1 MGASRNQESTRQE
14 KDGVVYYDRGIL
26 TGKDG
31 RRYQRYAIKTHF
43 VQPGE
48 DQAELVRRYVL
59 PLYQPGDCLSFTA
72 KVMGMCTNNVRTLAD
87 THPGFWAKTL
97 APFAGHNSTG
107 IGMHQP
113 YKMQLV
119 IEICGLPRV
128 LFAAA
133 VSAVTRPFGIRGLF
147 YKICGHGVAGI
158 DGFYPDSSFEVY
170 HTMGVIN
177 PEHPVELCD
186 ALEAATSGLQGIE
199 AFCTANAIKYLWRWK
214 LKNGEEDLQKAVW
227 YINRLIQRA
236 GADSAAGKELF
247 NMKENKHGFEPKQEF
262 TMGGIAWTV
271 IQTGADWVKCIA
283 SDCVEE
289 RAFDEGNKNDFAA
302 SSLRAYLNG
311 EFLRRLIKAG
321 APEEMFEYFNIDLTA
336 DDGLKNYGGDR
347 VRIGLITCEEY
358 RLLRGNIPALPDRWW
373 WTATPDSPINS
384 FVRYVYSDGSLSYDG
399 ACNGYGVRPLCNLK
413 SEILVSY
420 LNGENAEEQKKRA
433 KAVDMMKHIAAAWDI
448 DAEEVFGRADE

>member
-1 MGASRNQESTRQE
+1 
-14 KDGVVYYDRGIL
+14 
-26 TGKDG
+26 
-31 RRYQRYAIKTHF
+31 
-43 VQPGE
+43 
-48 DQAELVRRYVL
+48 
-59 PLYQPGDCLSFTA
+59 
-72 KVMGMCTNNVRTLAD
+72 
-87 THPGFWAKTL
+87 
-97 APFAGHNSTG
+97 
-107 IGMHQP
+107 
-113 YKMQLV
+113 
-119 IEICGLPRV
+119 
-128 LFAAA
+128 
-133 VSAVTRPFGIRGLF
+133 
-147 YKICGHGVAGI
+147 
-158 DGFYPDSSFEVY
+158 
-170 HTMGVIN
+170 
-177 PEHPVELCD
+177 
-186 ALEAATSGLQGIE
+186 
-199 AFCTANAIKYLWRWK
+199 
-214 LKNGEEDLQKAVW
+214 
-227 YINRLIQRA
+227 
-236 GADSAAGKELF
+236 
-247 NMKENKHGFEPKQEF
+247 MKENKHGFEPKQEF

-321 APEEMFEYFNIDLTA
+321 APEGMFEYFNIDLTA

-384 FVRYVYSDGSLSYDG
+384 FVRYVVSGGSLHYLN
-399 ACNGYGVRPLCNLK
+399 AYNGYGGVRPLCNLK

-433 KAVDMMKHIAAAWDI
+433 EAVDMMKHIAAAWDI

>member
-1 MGASRNQESTRQE
+1 MTGINEVAKEIHENAVAHGWWDEERGFPEVLALIHSEVSEALEEYRNGHGATEIYFSDNGKPE
-14 KDGVVYYDRGIL
+14 GIP
-26 TGKDG
+26 T
-31 RRYQRYAIKTHF
+31 
-43 VQPGE
+43 E
-48 DQAELVRRYVL
+48 
-59 PLYQPGDCLSFTA
+59 
-72 KVMGMCTNNVRTLAD
+72 LAD
-87 THPGFWAKTL
+87 
-97 APFAGHNSTG
+97 
-107 IGMHQP
+107 
-113 YKMQLV
+113 V
-119 IEICGLPRV
+119 IIRV
-128 LFAAA
+128 LD
-133 VSAVTRPFGIRGLF
+133 
-147 YKICGHGVAGI
+147 YCGYAGI
-158 DGFYPDSSFEVY
+158 D
-170 HTMGVIN
+170 I
-177 PEHPVELCD
+177 D
-186 ALEAATSGLQGIE
+186 AAISQKHEYNKAARIG
-199 AFCTANAIKYLWRWK
+199 TAARSVKR
-214 LKNGEEDLQKAVW
+214 
-227 YINRLIQRA
+227 
-236 GADSAAGKELF
+236 KELF

-271 IQTGADWVKCIA
+271 IQTGADWVKCIT

-384 FVRYVYSDGSLSYDG
+384 FVRRVYSDGSLDYSRAYSG
-399 ACNGYGVRPLCNLK
+399 HRGVRPLCNLK

-433 KAVDMMKHIAAAWDI
+433 EAVDMMKHIAAAWDI